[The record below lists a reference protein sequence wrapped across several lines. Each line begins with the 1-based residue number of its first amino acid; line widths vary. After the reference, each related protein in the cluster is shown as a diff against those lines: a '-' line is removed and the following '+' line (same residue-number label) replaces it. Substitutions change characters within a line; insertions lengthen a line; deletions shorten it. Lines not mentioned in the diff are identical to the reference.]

1 MNTHCVSDGMDRPI
15 AFPYSKKCL
24 GLGKTFLNART
35 ILSTAPESHRSWRW
49 MMAISPQVNSHQQ
62 QFGSGSISF
71 GTERVTGSNS
81 RGFKKLGVGSAWLP
95 APLAG
100 AAVPQLSSFPSR
112 SSGSGCD
119 SHGLSQTSLRNL
131 PNSLQR
137 PAGLPA
143 GDACKLHRKKWE
155 VPLTAVKRHSETSAT
170 LMPGCFPDS
179 WLKATAGS
187 I

>member
-1 MNTHCVSDGMDRPI
+1 MDRPI

-143 GDACKLHRKKWE
+143 GDACKLHRE
-155 VPLTAVKRHSETSAT
+155 EMGGASNCCETT
-170 LMPGCFPDS
+170 LGNFGNIDAGVFPRFVAES
-179 WLKATAGS
+179 NCWKYLVGT
-187 I
+187 